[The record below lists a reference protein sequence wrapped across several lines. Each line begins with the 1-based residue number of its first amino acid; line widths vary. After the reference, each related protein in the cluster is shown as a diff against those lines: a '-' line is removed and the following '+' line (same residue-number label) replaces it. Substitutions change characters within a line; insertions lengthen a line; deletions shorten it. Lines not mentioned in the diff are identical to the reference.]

1 MATSEQ
7 SRAFDLLADQVQR
20 WIWNQGWT
28 ELREAQEEAIT
39 PILSGDTDIII
50 AAATASGKTEAA
62 FLPICSKLDRLR
74 PKTASVAYISP
85 LKALINDQFARMA
98 QLCESLGIPVY
109 AWHGDVSASK
119 KKGFLRNPQGIL
131 LITPESLESLFVNHG
146 HGIAH
151 IFSRLSYIVVDELH
165 SFIGTERGMQ
175 LQSLMHRL
183 DVVLKRTPPRIGLS
197 ATIGDLTLAAEFLR
211 PGHGSQV
218 RMIEADSDGRELRL
232 LIGGFLDKEPDPN
245 QDAVQ
250 DLEDEDKN
258 TNDISESIFGSLRG
272 TSNLIFAN
280 SRRNVEGYADS
291 LRNLCIRHHIPNEF
305 LPHHGSLS
313 KELRETAERA
323 IKDKTKPVSI
333 ICTTTLELGIDIGSV
348 ESIAQIGPP
357 PSVSSMCQ
365 RLGRSGR
372 RGDPAILRVYIS
384 ENEVMSKTPPP
395 DALRSRL
402 VQSVAMVRLLLRKW
416 FEPPT
421 IGSLHLS
428 TMVQQLLSMI
438 AQYGGVTPLQ
448 AWHSLCEIGPFYQ
461 LDQEMFMELLRSMG
475 ERDLIKQVGGD
486 LLLHGRTG
494 EKIVNH
500 YSFYA
505 AFKTDVEYRLVT
517 GERTLGTLPIDRPI
531 SAGYF
536 LIFGGRRWLV
546 MEVDDRRKVVE
557 LKPAKGG
564 IVPTFGGLGG
574 VVHDE
579 IRKEMHQV
587 YMESDLPVFLN
598 SAANELLLEG
608 RKNFIRYQ
616 LAEKHVLECG
626 GNAYLFLWKGDR
638 ICDTA
643 TAMLRARDLKA
654 ENTGIAIEVLETDSS
669 TLWHHVKGIA
679 KGTAPDAVE
688 LASAIENKAIEK
700 YDWCLSDKLLDRNY
714 ASSRLDS
721 NGAWQAIREIVA
733 LLGR

>member
-1 MATSEQ
+1 M
-7 SRAFDLLADQVQR
+7 
-20 WIWNQGWT
+20 
-28 ELREAQEEAIT
+28 LREAQEEAIT
-39 PILSGDTDIII
+39 PILSGDKDVII

-62 FLPICSKLDRLR
+62 FLPICSKLDSVR
-74 PKTASVAYISP
+74 PETASIAYISP
-85 LKALINDQFARMA
+85 LKALINDQFARME
-98 QLCESLGIPVY
+98 QLCETLGIPVY
-109 AWHGDVSASK
+109 AWHGDVSASR
-119 KKGFLRNPQGIL
+119 KKGFLRDPQGIL
-131 LITPESLESLFVNHG
+131 LITPESLESLFVNRG
-146 HGIAH
+146 HEIAH
-151 IFSRLSYIVVDELH
+151 IFSRLSYVVVDELH
-165 SFIGTERGMQ
+165 SFIETERGMQ

-183 DVVLKRTPPRIGLS
+183 DLVLKRTPPRIGLS
-197 ATIGDLTLAAEFLR
+197 ATIGDLSLAAEFLR

-218 RMIEADSDGRELRL
+218 RLIEAESGGRELRL
-232 LIGGFLDKEPDPN
+232 LISGFLDKEPDPN
-245 QDAVQ
+245 EDDDQG
-250 DLEDEDKN
+250 LEEEDKN

-272 TSNLIFAN
+272 TSNLVFAN

-291 LRNLCIRHHIPNEF
+291 MRHLCAKHHVPNEF
-305 LPHHGSLS
+305 WPHHGSLS
-313 KELRETAERA
+313 KELRESAERA
-323 IKDKTKPVSI
+323 IKDKTKPVSV

-384 ENEVMSKTPPP
+384 ENEVTSKTPPP
-395 DALRSRL
+395 DAIRSRL
-402 VQSVAMVRLLLRKW
+402 VQSVAMVRLLLRTW

-421 IGSLHLS
+421 LGSLHLS

-438 AQYGGVTPLQ
+438 AQYGGVTPMQ
-448 AWHSLCEIGPFYQ
+448 AWHNLCKRGPFYQ
-461 LDQEMFMELLRSMG
+461 IDQHMFMELLRSMG
-475 ERDLIKQVGGD
+475 ERDLIKQVEGD

-517 GERTLGTLPIDRPI
+517 GEKTLGTLPIDRPI
-531 SAGYF
+531 STGSF

-546 MEVDDRRKVVE
+546 MEVDDRRRVIE

-587 YMESDLPVFLN
+587 YKETELPIFLN
-598 SAANELLLEG
+598 SGAKELLLEG
-608 RKNFIRYQ
+608 RKNFDRYQ
-616 LAEKHVLECG
+616 LAKKRVLESN

-638 ICDTA
+638 ICDTV
-643 TAMLRARDLKA
+643 TTMLQARDLKV

-669 TLWHHVKGIA
+669 ELWHHVKAIA
-679 KGTAPDAVE
+679 KGAVPDAVVM
-688 LASAIENKAIEK
+688 ARTIENKAIEK
-700 YDWCLSDKLLDRNY
+700 YDWCLSDNLLDRNY

-721 NGAWQAIREIVA
+721 TGAWQALREIVA
-733 LLGR
+733 P